1 MLPIQKLL
9 INANYSKGAVIT
21 PKYIIIHESGNP
33 DKGANAIANRNYFA
47 NHPEAQASAHFCV
60 DDHSIVQCLEL
71 NQRGWHIG
79 VIYGHPVNNPLATNS
94 NTVGIEIC
102 VNVDDDFSKARTNAI
117 DLTKYLMNLLH
128 ISASNV
134 IRHYD
139 ACLKDC
145 PQKMLA
151 TPSLWTDFKKRIA
164 TNTPVSD
171 TPVGPQFNFTM
182 LANIEN
188 IGLKSSSGTN
198 SCSIGTIGKSLRLEM
213 ISINCSDNLNLEYSI
228 HEQSLGDT
236 DFMPKGSTVGT
247 VGVAKRIEGIIIKPI
262 SIPRGY
268 KLQYR
273 GNIQNQGMTAWQE
286 SGTFLGTKGKG
297 LRLEYVELRVI
308 KA

>member
-94 NTVGIEIC
+94 NTIGIEIC
-102 VNVDDDFSKARTNAI
+102 VNSDGDFSKARANAI
-117 DLTKYLMNLLH
+117 DLTKYLMRVLH
-128 ISASNV
+128 ISANNV

-139 ACLKDC
+139 ACKKDC

-151 TPSLWTDFKKRIA
+151 TPSLWVDFKARILSTVTIPIA
-164 TNTPVSD
+164 K
-171 TPVGPQFNFTM
+171 VGWVLENNIWYFYRNNKKEINAWELDSHGKWFF
-182 LANIEN
+182 LGANGAMVINEWH
-188 IGLKSSSGTN
+188 IDSHQKWFYLGGTGEMVKN
-198 SCSIGTIGKSLRLEM
+198 SWQLDSHNKWF
-213 ISINCSDNLNLEYSI
+213 Y
-228 HEQSLGDT
+228 LGDT
-236 DFMPKGSTVGT
+236 GEMVINFWVHYQGKQYWVGPTGEMAINTTIDGWVVGSDGAWD
-247 VGVAKRIEGIIIKPI
+247 GKAQIK
-262 SIPRGY
+262 
-268 KLQYR
+268 
-273 GNIQNQGMTAWQE
+273 
-286 SGTFLGTKGKG
+286 
-297 LRLEYVELRVI
+297 
-308 KA
+308 

>member
-9 INANYSKGAVIT
+9 INANYTKGVIIS
-21 PKYIIIHESGNP
+21 PKYIIIHESGNS

-79 VIYGHPVNNPLATNS
+79 VIYGHPVSNPLATNS

-117 DLTKYLMNLLH
+117 ELTKYLMNVLH
-128 ISASNV
+128 ISANNV

-151 TPSLWTDFKKRIA
+151 TPSLWIDFKARLISNIVTA
-164 TNTPVSD
+164 PLI
-171 TPVGPQFNFTM
+171 NFKISM
-182 LANIEN
+182 FANIQGN
-188 IGLKSSSGTN
+188 GLTSTTGINTCK
-198 SCSIGTIGKSLRLEM
+198 IGTEGQSKRLEAL
-213 ISINCSDNLNLEYSI
+213 SINIDNGVDFTIST
-228 HEQSLGDT
+228 HEQTIGDT
-236 DFMPKGSTVGT
+236 IKVGEGAV
-247 VGVAKRIEGIIIKPI
+247 VGKIGMGKRIEGFTIDVTK
-262 SIPRGY
+262 IPLGY
-268 KLQYR
+268 ELQYR
-273 GNIQNQGMTAWQE
+273 ANIQTLGKTAWCK
-286 SGTFLGTKGKG
+286 SGTFCGTKDKG
-297 LRLEYVELRVI
+297 LRVESVELQIVRL
-308 KA
+308 